1 MYAYIYIMHNLC
13 IIQRRMHVNIYIYIH
28 IIGIHHF
35 GPLLKCKRGSWVL
48 CKARGLNSA
57 ILGCLPEF
65 VSFLQKHGIIT
76 SKTATSPSAPASKS
90 AFSALS
96 TSSRCPG
103 TGERNNSRPRLKASQ
118 WAKHGERIRRNYFL
132 VEMIWKKINL
142 WEYLDLFNGNW
153 KSLYKNGNN
162 LMGNINVN
170 NLMENIWTY
179 KYMGN
184 INGINLR

>member
-13 IIQRRMHVNIYIYIH
+13 IIQRRMHVNIYIHTYYRDTPLWTLTQMQK
-28 IIGIHHF
+28 GVL
-35 GPLLKCKRGSWVL
+35 GPLQGTRSQFCNSW
-48 CKARGLNSA
+48 
-57 ILGCLPEF
+57 ICLPEF

-132 VEMIWKKINL
+132 VEMIWKKLNL

-170 NLMENIWTY
+170 NLMENI
-179 KYMGN
+179 
-184 INGINLR
+184 

>member
-1 MYAYIYIMHNLC
+1 
-13 IIQRRMHVNIYIYIH
+13 
-28 IIGIHHF
+28 
-35 GPLLKCKRGSWVL
+35 
-48 CKARGLNSA
+48 
-57 ILGCLPEF
+57 
-65 VSFLQKHGIIT
+65 
-76 SKTATSPSAPASKS
+76 
-90 AFSALS
+90 
-96 TSSRCPG
+96 
-103 TGERNNSRPRLKASQ
+103 
-118 WAKHGERIRRNYFL
+118 